1 MDGDRQNDADIPII
15 LAAWFGPKNPKR
27 PGIVVHTTAASR
39 VLLGPR
45 THSAELGV
53 IDATVRTKSSHPIAN
68 ALSEGAWRY
77 TTRARPEVSFGR

>member
-1 MDGDRQNDADIPII
+1 MTQTSQLFLQPGLGQRT
-15 LAAWFGPKNPKR
+15 LR
-27 PGIVVHTTAASR
+27 PRIVVHTTAASR